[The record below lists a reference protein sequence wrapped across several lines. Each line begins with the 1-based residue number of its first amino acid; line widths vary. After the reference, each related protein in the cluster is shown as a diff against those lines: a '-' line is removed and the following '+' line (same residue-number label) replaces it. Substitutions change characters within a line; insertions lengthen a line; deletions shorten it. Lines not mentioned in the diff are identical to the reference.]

1 MIYYILNP
9 KLLGMQL
16 LGLILFAEL
25 NMALSISDEKLKEIM
40 KEAVIEIIKEKRK
53 VFYEILLEAIEE
65 VGLANAIREGRK
77 NKFVGED
84 RILKMLG

>member
-1 MIYYILNP
+1 M
-9 KLLGMQL
+9 
-16 LGLILFAEL
+16 E
-25 NMALSISDEKLKEIM
+25 LSISDEKLKEVM
-40 KEAVIEIIKEKRK
+40 KEAIIEIIKEKRK
-53 VFYEILLEAIEE
+53 VFYEIILEAIEE

>member
-1 MIYYILNP
+1 M
-9 KLLGMQL
+9 
-16 LGLILFAEL
+16 E
-25 NMALSISDEKLKEIM
+25 LSISDEKLKGII
-40 KEAVIEIIKEKRK
+40 KEAIIEIIKEKRK
-53 VFYEILLEAIEE
+53 VFYEIILEAIEE

>member
-1 MIYYILNP
+1 M
-9 KLLGMQL
+9 
-16 LGLILFAEL
+16 E
-25 NMALSISDEKLKEIM
+25 LSISDEKLKEIM
-40 KEAVIEIIKEKRK
+40 KEALIEIIKEKRK
-53 VFYEILLEAIEE
+53 VFYEILLEAIEG

>member
-1 MIYYILNP
+1 M
-9 KLLGMQL
+9 
-16 LGLILFAEL
+16 E
-25 NMALSISDEKLKEIM
+25 LSISDEKLKGIM
-40 KEAVIEIIKEKRK
+40 KEAIIEIIKEKRK
-53 VFYEILLEAIEE
+53 IFYEIILEAIEE

>member
-1 MIYYILNP
+1 M
-9 KLLGMQL
+9 
-16 LGLILFAEL
+16 E
-25 NMALSISDEKLKEIM
+25 LSISDEKLKGII
-40 KEAVIEIIKEKRK
+40 KEAIIEIIKEKRK

-84 RILKMLG
+84 RILKMSG

>member
-1 MIYYILNP
+1 M
-9 KLLGMQL
+9 
-16 LGLILFAEL
+16 E
-25 NMALSISDEKLKEIM
+25 LSISDEKLKGII
-40 KEAVIEIIKEKRK
+40 KEAIIEIIKEKRK
-53 VFYEILLEAIEE
+53 IFYEIILEAIEE

>member
-1 MIYYILNP
+1 M
-9 KLLGMQL
+9 
-16 LGLILFAEL
+16 E
-25 NMALSISDEKLKEIM
+25 LSISDEKLKEIM
-40 KEAVIEIIKEKRK
+40 KEALVEIIKEKRK
-53 VFYEILLEAIEE
+53 VFYEIILEAMEE

>member
-1 MIYYILNP
+1 M
-9 KLLGMQL
+9 
-16 LGLILFAEL
+16 E
-25 NMALSISDEKLKEIM
+25 LSISDEKLKEIM

>member
-1 MIYYILNP
+1 
-9 KLLGMQL
+9 
-16 LGLILFAEL
+16 
-25 NMALSISDEKLKEIM
+25 M

>member
-1 MIYYILNP
+1 M
-9 KLLGMQL
+9 
-16 LGLILFAEL
+16 E
-25 NMALSISDEKLKEIM
+25 LSISDEKLKEIM
-40 KEAVIEIIKEKRK
+40 KEALIEIIKEKRK

>member
-1 MIYYILNP
+1 M
-9 KLLGMQL
+9 
-16 LGLILFAEL
+16 E
-25 NMALSISDEKLKEIM
+25 LSISDEKLKGII
-40 KEAVIEIIKEKRK
+40 KEAIIEIIEEKRK
-53 VFYEILLEAIEE
+53 VFYEIILEVIEE

>member
-1 MIYYILNP
+1 M
-9 KLLGMQL
+9 
-16 LGLILFAEL
+16 E
-25 NMALSISDEKLKEIM
+25 LSISDEKLKGII
-40 KEAVIEIIKEKRK
+40 KEAIIEIIKEKRK
-53 VFYEILLEAIEE
+53 VLYEIILEAIEE

>member
-1 MIYYILNP
+1 M
-9 KLLGMQL
+9 
-16 LGLILFAEL
+16 E
-25 NMALSISDEKLKEIM
+25 LSISDEKLKEVM
-40 KEAVIEIIKEKRK
+40 KEAIIEIIKKKRK
-53 VFYEILLEAIEE
+53 VFYEIILEAIEE

>member
-1 MIYYILNP
+1 M
-9 KLLGMQL
+9 
-16 LGLILFAEL
+16 E
-25 NMALSISDEKLKEIM
+25 LSISDEKLKEIV
-40 KEAVIEIIKEKRK
+40 KEAVIEMIKEKRK
-53 VFYEILLEAIEE
+53 VVYEILLEAIEE

>member
-1 MIYYILNP
+1 M
-9 KLLGMQL
+9 
-16 LGLILFAEL
+16 E
-25 NMALSISDEKLKEIM
+25 LSISDEKLKVLM
-40 KEAVIEIIKEKRK
+40 KEALIEIIKEKRK

-65 VGLANAIREGRK
+65 VGLANAIRQGRK

>member
-1 MIYYILNP
+1 M
-9 KLLGMQL
+9 
-16 LGLILFAEL
+16 E
-25 NMALSISDEKLKEIM
+25 LSISDEKLKEII
-40 KEAVIEIIKEKRK
+40 KEAIIEIIKEKRK
-53 VFYEILLEAIEE
+53 VFYEIILEAIEE

>member
-1 MIYYILNP
+1 MP
-9 KLLGMQL
+9 ALGDTST
-16 LGLILFAEL
+16 GGISHYFEEI
-25 NMALSISDEKLKEIM
+25 NMELSISDEKLKEIM

>member
-1 MIYYILNP
+1 M
-9 KLLGMQL
+9 
-16 LGLILFAEL
+16 E
-25 NMALSISDEKLKEIM
+25 LSISDEKLKEIM

-77 NKFVGED
+77 NKFVHED
-84 RILKMLG
+84 RILKILG

>member
-1 MIYYILNP
+1 M
-9 KLLGMQL
+9 
-16 LGLILFAEL
+16 E
-25 NMALSISDEKLKEIM
+25 LSINDEKLKEII
-40 KEAVIEIIKEKRK
+40 KEAVTEIIKEKRK
-53 VFYEILLEAIEE
+53 VFYEIMLEAIEQ